1 MTSFSSNSFVSSGES
16 IKGASM
22 ASFRHM
28 SMSRG
33 GGHISAMW
41 AGSMYGGAGGSG
53 VRISSASSTVSAGS
67 EAGGSSAVNEN
78 KKATMQNL
86 NDRLASY
93 LDKVR
98 SLEKANADLEM
109 KIHQFLE
116 NKATPEAHDCTT
128 FKVVINKLQ
137 IQIFDATRM
146 NGVFYMAIDNAKL
159 AADDFQ
165 VKYENEL
172 AMTQCVEADIAGLR
186 QVRDELTIGGSN
198 LEMAVEELKEELVHL
213 KKNHK
218 EELKALRAQV
228 GSQTVNV
235 EVDAAPQEDLT
246 KVMADIRQHYDAIAA
261 KNHKELECW
270 FNAKTGEIQKAVACS
285 TETVQSSQSEITEV
299 KRIMQSL
306 EIELQSE
313 LSMKASLEGTLA
325 DTQNRYAN
333 MLSSYQM
340 RVTILEGHLGQIRGD
355 LERQGQ
361 EYQMLLDIK
370 TRLEMEITEYRRLL
384 DGEMTSSVSTATTT
398 RKVVT
403 IVMESVDGK
412 VISET
417 KTK

>member
-1 MTSFSSNSFVSSGES
+1 MSS
-16 IKGASM
+16 ASM
-22 ASFRHM
+22 GSFRHM
-28 SMSRG
+28 SMSSG
-33 GGHISAMW
+33 GRHISAMRG
-41 AGSMYGGAGGSG
+41 GSVYGGAGGSG
-53 VRISSASSTVSAGS
+53 VRISSASSTFSAGS
-67 EAGGSSAVNEN
+67 ESGGSSNLADAVYLNGN

-98 SLEKANADLEM
+98 SLEKANVDLEV
-109 KIHQFLE
+109 KIHQSLE
-116 NKATPEAHDCTT
+116 KKATTETHDCTA
-128 FKVVINKLQ
+128 FKVVVSKLQ
-137 IQIFDATRM
+137 NQIFDATRM
-146 NGVFYMAIDNAKL
+146 NGGFYLAINNAKL

-186 QVRDELTIGGSN
+186 RVRDELTIGGSN

-218 EELKALRAQV
+218 EEVKALRAQV
-228 GSQTVNV
+228 VNQTVNV

-246 KVMADIRQHYDAIAA
+246 KVMAEIREHYDAVTA
-261 KNHKELECW
+261 KNQNELESW
-270 FNAKTGEIQKAVACS
+270 FNAKTEEIQKTVACS
-285 TETVQSSQSEITEV
+285 TETVQSSQSKITEV

-306 EIELQSE
+306 EIKFQSE

-333 MLSSYQM
+333 MLLSYQM
-340 RVTILEGHLGQIRGD
+340 QVTSLEGHLGQIRGD

-361 EYQMLLDIK
+361 EYQILLDIK

-384 DGEMTSSVSTATTT
+384 DGEMTSSVSAATKTH
-398 RKVVT
+398 KVVT
-403 IVMESVDGK
+403 IILESVDGK

>member
-1 MTSFSSNSFVSSGES
+1 MSS
-16 IKGASM
+16 ASM
-22 ASFRHM
+22 GSFRHM
-28 SMSRG
+28 SMSSG
-33 GGHISAMW
+33 GRHISAMRG
-41 AGSMYGGAGGSG
+41 GSVYGGAGGSG
-53 VRISSASSTVSAGS
+53 VRISSASSTFSAGS
-67 EAGGSSAVNEN
+67 EAGGSSSLADAVHLNEN

-86 NDRLASY
+86 NDRLSSY
-93 LDKVR
+93 LNKVR
-98 SLEKANADLEM
+98 SLEKANADLEV
-109 KIHQFLE
+109 KIHQSLE
-116 NKATPEAHDCTT
+116 KKAIPEAHDCTA
-128 FKVVINKLQ
+128 FKVIISKLQ
-137 IQIFDATRM
+137 NQIFDATHM
-146 NGVFYMAIDNAKL
+146 NGGFYLAIDNAKL

-186 QVRDELTIGGSN
+186 RVRDELTIVGSN

-218 EELKALRAQV
+218 EEVKTLQAQV

-246 KVMADIRQHYDAIAA
+246 KVMAEIREQYNAVAA
-261 KNHKELECW
+261 KNHKELESW
-270 FNAKTGEIQKAVACS
+270 FNAKTTVACS
-285 TETVQSSQSEITEV
+285 TETVQSSQSKITEV
-299 KRIMQSL
+299 KCIMQSL
-306 EIELQSE
+306 EIKFQSE

-333 MLSSYQM
+333 MLLSYQM
-340 RVTILEGHLGQIRGD
+340 QVTSLEGHLGQIRGD

-361 EYQMLLDIK
+361 EYQILLDIK

-384 DGEMTSSVSTATTT
+384 DGEMTSSVSTATKTH
-398 RKVVT
+398 KVVT
-403 IVMESVDGK
+403 IVMERVDGK